1 MAVGR
6 PCHAIRVRTGQRED
20 HCAWAHAEHASR
32 PGRHWYM
39 HGGRTQVTIAPV
51 GVVMDD
57 YYGTPIAPFAGGTAR
72 SASRHAG
79 PPEYDPWRLRT
90 AHGATGL
97 G

>member
-1 MAVGR
+1 MGTQNMPHGPGV
-6 PCHAIRVRTGQRED
+6 TGI
-20 HCAWAHAEHASR
+20 CT
-32 PGRHWYM
+32 
-39 HGGRTQVTIAPV
+39 GGGLKVTITPV

-72 SASRHAG
+72 SVSRHAG